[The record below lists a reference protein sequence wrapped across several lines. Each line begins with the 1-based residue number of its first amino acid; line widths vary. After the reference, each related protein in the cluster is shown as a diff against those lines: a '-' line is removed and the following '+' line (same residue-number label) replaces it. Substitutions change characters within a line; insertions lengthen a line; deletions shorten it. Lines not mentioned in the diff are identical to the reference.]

1 MTYGQKIADSP
12 DYVNQGGL
20 SRTAI
25 FNAVNKSLKRLDL
38 EYLDLLQIH
47 RFDPNTPIEE
57 TMEALHDLVRSGK
70 VRYIGASSMWTY
82 QFCMM
87 QACADKNGW
96 TKFVSMQNQYSL
108 LYREEER
115 EMNKYCDATGV
126 GLIPWAPLCRGHLA
140 RPASAA
146 GSTTRSSKEA
156 EGLAG
161 TSEVDVKTIGRVQE
175 IAEKKDWKMAH
186 VALAWINKRVSSPI
200 IGFSSVERMDEA
212 LDANGK
218 TLTEEEEKYLEE
230 LYQPRN
236 IVGHSPVKSPE
247 KKATPKTGILKK
259 TPAKSPTKRRRK
271 GTPTPPPTARSS
283 RSQSATRRPSVK
295 LAESETDAKLRR
307 KIRPEVIEHPLRP
320 LAAKIS
326 SDKLVE
332 TTVPKA
338 KLPRNYWIA
347 NSRDLM
353 PPWISCS
360 GFVPPAMVEFLMRC
374 KKRTALGVKWTK
386 GDKITNMEGA
396 IHTFVTSIELA
407 WLHGEKGY
415 NKGHTFTP
423 YLPSGKFRTG
433 RQVLISNMIHQDF
446 ETKEV
451 MMEVSALAKNK
462 TTLTVDFEIPTT
474 KEKQSDDVRD
484 KYDDCLRRLLVYNLT
499 ADGELPSI
507 EKGSPSAMSR
517 SQAKSFL
524 ANKVLKG
531 ECSDTLGQVRNKF
544 FWMDSKPKKDTPLLS
559 LEILV
564 TTAYHQFRN
573 ELDALE
579 RICKH
584 QGYTYTFSAPKIFIG
599 EFGITDGLMA
609 CIYSAGLKHYL
620 QTTKV
625 QNMR

>member
-1 MTYGQKIADSP
+1 MA
-12 DYVNQGGL
+12 
-20 SRTAI
+20 
-25 FNAVNKSLKRLDL
+25 RLRD
-38 EYLDLLQIH
+38 
-47 RFDPNTPIEE
+47 
-57 TMEALHDLVRSGK
+57 
-70 VRYIGASSMWTY
+70 
-82 QFCMM
+82 
-87 QACADKNGW
+87 
-96 TKFVSMQNQYSL
+96 
-108 LYREEER
+108 
-115 EMNKYCDATGV
+115 
-126 GLIPWAPLCRGHLA
+126 
-140 RPASAA
+140 
-146 GSTTRSSKEA
+146 
-156 EGLAG
+156 
-161 TSEVDVKTIGRVQE
+161 
-175 IAEKKDWKMAH
+175 
-186 VALAWINKRVSSPI
+186 
-200 IGFSSVERMDEA
+200 
-212 LDANGK
+212 
-218 TLTEEEEKYLEE
+218 
-230 LYQPRN
+230 
-236 IVGHSPVKSPE
+236 SPVKSPE

-338 KLPRNYWIA
+338 KRPRNYWIA

-625 QNMR
+625 QNMRVFQMPEVPGEWVSMMRAALSVAPEVRVMTKQELYSNKDPPDSYSPPYAGTMLVLHNCSDGFGQNIQYEVGAGSLDAIIGRFTSAAGSLLNDREDLVSMVSMHSES